1 MIYFIYYVNLKIMNN
16 QSGSLE
22 LIGACMYAGKC
33 LAYNTPV
40 LMYNGKIKYVQN
52 IKVDDILMGDDSTP
66 RHVLTVNNGKS
77 NMYEI
82 SSNNYADSYTV
93 NEDHILSLKSVKN
106 KIVNISVKEYIKM
119 DQKFK
124 NKYMGYKVAVEFESI
139 PIKIDPYIFGTLLV
153 NETVSNKYIP
163 KQYKRNTKKIRCQ
176 VLAGILD
183 KIGLYQ
189 YNKISFNIK
198 EKIFVN
204 DLLFI
209 MQSLGILCYINQTK
223 DMYIINIICDD
234 VINDIPFRVLLPEKI
249 VSANPYYLLSD
260 INVKYVGYDNYY
272 GFEIDNNHLFVLGDF
287 TVTHNTSELLTRL
300 SRDAAIGKNVLY
312 INHSFDTRSEE
323 LFSTHNKLFN
333 KKIMLKNVTV
343 CKYNI
348 LPPLT
353 EIMIYDTIGIDE
365 ANFFS
370 DLSIVKEYVDMCHK
384 RVIVCGLVGDSNRS
398 KFGHLIDLI
407 PIADSYDH
415 LTAYCS
421 MCGKKSIKAIFTHRI
436 ITTATDQ
443 ICVGG
448 EDKYIAVCRRHYL
461 ELNNI

>member
-1 MIYFIYYVNLKIMNN
+1 
-16 QSGSLE
+16 
-22 LIGACMYAGKC
+22 
-33 LAYNTPV
+33 
-40 LMYNGKIKYVQN
+40 
-52 IKVDDILMGDDSTP
+52 MGDDSTP
-66 RHVLTVNNGKS
+66 RRVLTVNNGKS

-82 SSNNYADSYTV
+82 SSNNYANSYTV
-93 NEDHILSLKSVKN
+93 NEDHILSLKSKKN

-124 NKYMGYKVAVEFESI
+124 NKYKGYKVAVEFESI

-153 NETVSNKYIP
+153 NENVSNKYIP
-163 KQYKRNTKKIRCQ
+163 KQYKRNTKKIRFQ

-189 YNKISFNIK
+189 YNKISFSIK
-198 EKIFVN
+198 EKIFAN

-209 MQSLGILCYINQTK
+209 MQSLGILCYINQAK

-234 VINDIPFRVLLPEKI
+234 VINDIPFRVLLHEKI
-249 VSANPYYLLSD
+249 ESVNPYYLLSD

-323 LFSTHNKLFN
+323 LFSTHNGLFN
-333 KKIMLKNVTV
+333 NKIMLKNVTV

-353 EIMIYDTIGIDE
+353 NIMMYDTIGIDE
-365 ANFFS
+365 ANFFT
-370 DLSIVKEYVDMCHK
+370 DLLIVKEYVDMGHK
-384 RVIVCGLVGDSNRS
+384 RVIVCGLVGDSKRD

-421 MCGKKSIKAIFTHRI
+421 VCGKNSIKAIFTHRI
-436 ITTATDQ
+436 ITNNTDQ

-448 EDKYIAVCRRHYL
+448 EDKYIPVCRKHYL
-461 ELNNI
+461 KLNNI